1 MNKKIGKFSKTIL
14 FLWLVVFPLVSS
26 ASSLGFVLPSKK
38 IFTEDTFVAELRLVA
53 GREEI
58 NAIDGELKFDPE
70 VVSVKEISTGGSI
83 FSIWARTPVFSN
95 DSGKILF
102 AGGTPNGIKQDGL
115 IFKVIFIAQKPG
127 LANFTVSP
135 NTNLYLNDG
144 QGTITRPILNKGEMA
159 IQSGSAP
166 TSTNAWQQELENDK
180 LGPVDLS
187 VLIGRDPAVFNG
199 KYFLTIT
206 ARDEQSGMD
215 HFEVKEGDR
224 GYIRTESPYVLQ
236 DQSLKSELIVLAV
249 DKAGNASV
257 IKHQPTV
264 TTTKQD
270 NKWLWMIILLAVIL
284 LSVVIFV
291 LIFKIKNKNTPK
303 RKNVS
308 KRKTKTSK

>member
-1 MNKKIGKFSKTIL
+1 
-14 FLWLVVFPLVSS
+14 
-26 ASSLGFVLPSKK
+26 LGFVLPSKK
-38 IFTEDTFVAELRLVA
+38 VFTEDTFVAELRLVA
-53 GREEI
+53 GREQI
-58 NAIDGELKFDPE
+58 NAIDGEVQFDQDMVNIKE
-70 VVSVKEISTGGSI
+70 VSTGGSI

-95 DSGKILF
+95 NSGKIIF

-115 IFKVIFIAQKPG
+115 IFKIIFTAKQEG
-127 LANFTVSP
+127 VATFAVSP

-187 VLIGRDPAVFNG
+187 LLIGRDPSLFNG

-206 ARDEQSGMD
+206 ARDEQSGID

-224 GYIRTESPYVLQ
+224 GFIRTESPYVLQ

-257 IKHQPTV
+257 MKKGPSIPTV
-264 TTTKQD
+264 VKS
-270 NKWLWMIILLAVIL
+270 NKLILTLLLLVSTVLLFAAAVI
-284 LSVVIFV
+284 IM
-291 LIFKIKNKNTPK
+291 KMKNKNFSK

-308 KRKTKTSK
+308 KRKTKKSK